1 MDSYPY
7 KKLGNYFPLLFRYFF
22 RIASLHFVLVFIA
35 FTLFLIFA
43 TIVFYLNQ
51 AKVFSFFIAFEYVI
65 STLGISFQFIF
76 PLIIALSFYLTARF
90 FFKIRF
96 HIVLASLGLSLKTF
110 LPLIGLIAF
119 VNSLLTFVYFEI
131 FYPEAAYINYTSYLK
146 SKNKLPQ
153 AGLIKHFFYKN
164 NKNQFVYF
172 QIVSLVDKKA
182 LGGKVFKLNN
192 NFSFVWVDN
201 VPKAT
206 ISLSERTLTIKAGNV
221 TRYQTDRVIELK
233 NYTLTIPYQEKLL
246 KVKMPKFFSL
256 TELIGILNYAKR
268 FGLNTTIYLWELE
281 KRILLIIFIFTV
293 SIYSFLTFF
302 GNISTASKK
311 EDSNEILKVVAFIFS
326 FYLLII
332 FYQVLVNKISL
343 NPLYG
348 LAIIAPYLGILIGKW
363 KTI

>member
-1 MDSYPY
+1 MGSYPY

-22 RIASLHFVLVFIA
+22 KISTLHFILVFIS
-35 FTLFLIFA
+35 FVLLLSFA

-51 AKVFSFFIAFEYVI
+51 AKVFNFSVAFEYVV
-65 STLGISFQFIF
+65 STVGISLEFIF
-76 PLIIALSFYLTARF
+76 PLIIAFSFYLTARF
-90 FFKIRF
+90 FLKRRF
-96 HIVLASLGLSLKTF
+96 HIVLPSLGLSSKTF

-119 VNSLLTFVYFEI
+119 INSFLTFIYFEF
-131 FYPEAAYINYTSYLK
+131 FYPQAAYINYTSYLK
-146 SKNKLPQ
+146 SKNKVPQ
-153 AGLIKHFFYKN
+153 IGFVKHFWYKN
-164 NKNQFVYF
+164 GENQFVYF
-172 QIVSLVDKKA
+172 QIVSLLDKKA

-206 ISLSERTLTIKAGNV
+206 ISLSEKTLTIKASNV
-221 TRYQTDRVIELK
+221 TRYRTNGVFKLK
-233 NYTLTIPYQEKLL
+233 NYTLTVPYREKLL

-256 TELIGILNYAKR
+256 TELVGILNYAKR

-281 KRILLIIFIFTV
+281 KRILLILFIFIV

-311 EDSNEILKVVAFIFS
+311 EDSNEIFKVVAFIFS

-363 KTI
+363 KTV